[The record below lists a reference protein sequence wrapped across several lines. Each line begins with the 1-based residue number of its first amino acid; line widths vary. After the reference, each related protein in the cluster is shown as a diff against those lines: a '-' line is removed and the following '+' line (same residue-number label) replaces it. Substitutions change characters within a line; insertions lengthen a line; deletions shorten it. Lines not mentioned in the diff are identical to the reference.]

1 MRDEDTYVLRATAV
15 LTHPMTLAEAP
26 AKYHHSMSIDSWR
39 LSWIPRDKVLWINLC
54 KKSGLS
60 SIKLGL
66 QIIQHFLGAH
76 RPPIPHPRREL
87 RLQMANLY
95 INDRDKKMA
104 MGTHLGKTMIE
115 LLKDRLPITD
125 VQAATNS
132 A

>member
-1 MRDEDTYVLRATAV
+1 
-15 LTHPMTLAEAP
+15 
-26 AKYHHSMSIDSWR
+26 
-39 LSWIPRDKVLWINLC
+39 
-54 KKSGLS
+54 
-60 SIKLGL
+60 
-66 QIIQHFLGAH
+66 
-76 RPPIPHPRREL
+76 
-87 RLQMANLY
+87 MANLY